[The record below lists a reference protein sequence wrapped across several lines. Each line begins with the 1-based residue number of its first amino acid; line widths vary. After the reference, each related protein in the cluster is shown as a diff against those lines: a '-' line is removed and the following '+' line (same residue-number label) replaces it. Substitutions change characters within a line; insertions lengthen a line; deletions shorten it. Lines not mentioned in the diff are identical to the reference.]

1 MEMKVLVG
9 AEEEPVEPLCIVE
22 GRGAWCCVYWW

>member
-9 AEEEPVEPLCIVE
+9 AKEEVVEPLCITE
-22 GRGAWCCVYWW
+22 GRGAWCCIYWY